1 MYVLFYQQ
9 DIPVTENSNHYMF
22 QNLEPNQN
30 YSVSVTMRNGVGEGP
45 PAIIYI
51 STIREPTGTL
61 RSVIYIYLSINKNAD
76 TIHNTICLSEF
87 N

>member
-1 MYVLFYQQ
+1 
-9 DIPVTENSNHYMF
+9 MF

-51 STIREPTGTL
+51 STTREPTGTL
-61 RSVIYIYLSINKNAD
+61 RRVIYIYLSIKKNAD
-76 TIHNTICLSEF
+76 TIHKSVFQSSINFIISKNKISSATNFQTL
-87 N
+87 